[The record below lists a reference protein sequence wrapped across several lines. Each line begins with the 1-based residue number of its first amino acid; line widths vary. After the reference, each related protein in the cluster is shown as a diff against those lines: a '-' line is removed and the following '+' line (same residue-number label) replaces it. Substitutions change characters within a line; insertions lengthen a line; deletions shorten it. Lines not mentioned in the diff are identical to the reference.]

1 MKHLPIILLGAALAG
16 TVSFGPHPKQVGI
29 TYPQST
35 FYEGTPI
42 KTYKI
47 SQGERVITHLAGA
60 VFLCTG
66 PNCPIPE
73 DPDSAAAKSRLL
85 VVELGEIAYDFPLTA
100 WLPFFQSGK
109 ISAKVP
115 VAFSRDGKKVG
126 TYPNGAEIP
135 ADHVTVDVA
144 VCRAGLIPL
153 GHLDPDVEYVV
164 LQGAIEGIVHR
175 IREANH
181 QFELRAMRDRPLK

>member
-1 MKHLPIILLGAALAG
+1 
-16 TVSFGPHPKQVGI
+16 
-29 TYPQST
+29 
-35 FYEGTPI
+35 
-42 KTYKI
+42 
-47 SQGERVITHLAGA
+47 
-60 VFLCTG
+60 
-66 PNCPIPE
+66 
-73 DPDSAAAKSRLL
+73 
-85 VVELGEIAYDFPLTA
+85 
-100 WLPFFQSGK
+100 
-109 ISAKVP
+109 
-115 VAFSRDGKKVG
+115 
-126 TYPNGAEIP
+126 IP